1 MLNKV
6 VKSRLMKSKAKIK
19 YILLKKLV
27 IKKTKNSKFE
37 INHFV
42 VQLRLCDHGLQVDSS
57 LLLLLEDDIWRI
69 LVEPDAE
76 ALQLLFDQPLVLQR
90 LQDVEHDEDQRTGS
104 SDGDDLFKIIKR
116 SLFTL
121 TNFTFTN
128 CLQLLLSEN

>member
-1 MLNKV
+1 MINK
-6 VKSRLMKSKAKIK
+6 K
-19 YILLKKLV
+19 LKKD
-27 IKKTKNSKFE
+27 KEFRFY
-37 INHFV
+37 HFV

-104 SDGDDLFKIIKR
+104 SDGDNLFQI
-116 SLFTL
+116 
-121 TNFTFTN
+121 
-128 CLQLLLSEN
+128 